1 MDCCPQS
8 VPAYVSHTGF
18 KLTKQPRMAF
28 NFSSPTSPSPVLGLQ
43 VCPTKPY
50 LCSIGNPFQERH
62 IRVCVCVCIRRTD
75 QRQRTVFNQWYP
87 ISPSPKSKLNR
98 HWLLLWPSVSLAEK
112 AWKLEAWLGLVW
124 MGDETWD
131 SCMGFHIQ
139 QSAGFVLLRQALY

>member
-1 MDCCPQS
+1 MDCCHSLSQLMYPILAS
-8 VPAYVSHTGF
+8 NS
-18 KLTKQPRMAF
+18 L
-28 NFSSPTSPSPVLGLQ
+28 SSPGWPSISPLLLLPPQCLGYRCALPNCIYAVLGILSKRG
-43 VCPTKPY
+43 TY
-50 LCSIGNPFQERH
+50 
-62 IRVCVCVCIRRTD
+62 VCVCVCIRRTD